1 MPKNTVM
8 ELPLVRR
15 PLALI
20 NLVNA
25 GLPVAGMTFDTVR
38 SQLGRVVRP
47 GICRNSFF
55 PSAGLWPALTEE
67 GEAECSRAGNLIGQ

>member
-1 MPKNTVM
+1 MSVDLARECDRLLESRLTQRLK
-8 ELPLVRR
+8 RR
-15 PLALI
+15 SKA
-20 NLVNA
+20 V
-25 GLPVAGMTFDTVR
+25 PVSREGFESDAFE
-38 SQLGRVVRP
+38 